1 VAKQAQITHIQTGA
15 ERAQGQSGQPHNQ
28 WLADAQQR
36 AADRIARLTEQFKAE
51 NAGGR

>member
-15 ERAQGQSGQPHNQ
+15 EREAGQPGQSYNQ

-36 AADRIARLTEQFKAE
+36 AAERIDQLTEQYRAE
-51 NAGGR
+51 NARR